1 MQKEFPVAEVF
12 EIKKVELKNPIIFAG
27 FVGAGLVGP
36 VAINHIITELNMVEI
51 AVMRSK
57 YLPPST
63 VFMKGRLRH
72 PFRFYANKEGTICA
86 IICEITLRMEGLYSL
101 VASILDWAA
110 QKGSKEIVILD
121 GVASTEHD
129 GKAYCAA
136 EEDLVRTMADK
147 DISMIPQGFIT
158 GIPGGILNEC
168 LVREIQ
174 GLTLLAK
181 ANKEKRVAFFYSLSA
196 PERSLVITQT
206 PQPKLN
212 RVSQLKT
219 FPILLLAGLPT
230 DNILLSWKTISW
242 LSMTPLAIS

>member
-1 MQKEFPVAEVF
+1 MQKEFPEAEVF
-12 EIKKVELKNPIIFAG
+12 EIKKTELKNPIIFAG

-36 VAINHIITELNMVEI
+36 VAINHIITELDMEEI

-63 VFMKGRLRH
+63 VFMRGRLRH
-72 PFRFYANKEGTICA
+72 PFRFYANKEGTVCA
-86 IICEITLRMEGLYSL
+86 IICEITLRMNGLYSI
-101 VASILDWAA
+101 VSSILDWSA

-129 GKAYCAA
+129 DKAYCAA

-168 LVREIQ
+168 LVRDIQ
-174 GLTLLAK
+174 GVTLLAK
-181 ANKEKRVAFFYSLSA
+181 ANNQAPDSAAASTLIEALNRFYDMKIDTSDLQKEKDRIHSEFSELSQKYV
-196 PERSLVITQT
+196 EHREEI
-206 PQPKLN
+206 
-212 RVSQLKT
+212 
-219 FPILLLAGLPT
+219 AG
-230 DNILLSWKTISW
+230 
-242 LSMTPLAIS
+242 MYM

>member
-1 MQKEFPVAEVF
+1 MEKEFPEAEVF
-12 EIKKVELKNPIIFAG
+12 EIKQRELKSPIIFAG

-36 VAINHIITELNMVEI
+36 LAINHIITELKMEEI

-63 VFMKGRLRH
+63 VFMRGRLRH
-72 PFRFYANKEGTICA
+72 PFRFYANKEGTVCT
-86 IICEITLRMEGLYSL
+86 IICEITLRMDGLYSL
-101 VASILDWAA
+101 VSSILDWAA

-129 GKAYCAA
+129 DKAYCAA
-136 EEDLVRTMADK
+136 EEDLIRTMAEK

-181 ANKEKRVAFFYSLSA
+181 ANKEAPDSSA
-196 PERSLVITQT
+196 AATLIEA
-206 PQPKLN
+206 LN
-212 RVSQLKT
+212 RFYDMKIDTSDLKKDQDRIHSEFSELSQKY
-219 FPILLLAGLPT
+219 
-230 DNILLSWKTISW
+230 SEHREEISG
-242 LSMTPLAIS
+242 MYM

>member
-1 MQKEFPVAEVF
+1 MQKEFPEAEVF

-101 VASILDWAA
+101 VASILDWAT

-129 GKAYCAA
+129 DKAYCAA
-136 EEDLVRTMADK
+136 EEDLIRTMADK

-181 ANKEKRVAFFYSLSA
+181 ANKEAPDSAAAVTLIEAVNRFYDMKIDTSELQKQKDKIHSDFSELSQKYA
-196 PERSLVITQT
+196 EHREETS
-206 PQPKLN
+206 
-212 RVSQLKT
+212 
-219 FPILLLAGLPT
+219 G
-230 DNILLSWKTISW
+230 
-242 LSMTPLAIS
+242 MYM

>member
-1 MQKEFPVAEVF
+1 MEKEFPEAEVF
-12 EIKKVELKNPIIFAG
+12 QIKKVELKSPIIFAG

-36 VAINHIITELNMVEI
+36 LAITHMITELKMVEI

-63 VFMKGRLRH
+63 VFMRGRLRH
-72 PFRFYANKEGTICA
+72 PFRFYANPEGTICA
-86 IICEITLRMEGLYSL
+86 IICEITLRMEGMYTL
-101 VASILDWAA
+101 VSSIQDWAE
-110 QKGSKEIVILD
+110 KNGSKEIVILD

-129 GKAYCAA
+129 DKAYCAA

-147 DISMIPQGFIT
+147 DISLIPQGFIT

-181 ANKEKRVAFFYSLSA
+181 ANKTEPDSGAAATLIEA
-196 PERSLVITQT
+196 
-206 PQPKLN
+206 LN
-212 RVSQLKT
+212 RFYDMEINTSELKKDKDRIHSEFNELSQKYV
-219 FPILLLAGLPT
+219 
-230 DNILLSWKTISW
+230 KHREEISG
-242 LSMTPLAIS
+242 MYM

>member
-1 MQKEFPVAEVF
+1 MTNGFPEAEVF

-36 VAINHIITELNMVEI
+36 VAINHIIEKLEMEEI

-63 VFMKGRLRH
+63 VFMRGRLRH
-72 PFRFYANKEGTICA
+72 PFRFYANKEGTVCA
-86 IICEITLRMEGLYSL
+86 IICEITLRMDGVYTL
-101 VASILDWAA
+101 VSSILDWAA
-110 QKGSKEIVILD
+110 KKGSKEIVILD
-121 GVASTEHD
+121 GVAGVEHD
-129 GKAYCAA
+129 DKAYCAA

-168 LVREIQ
+168 LVRDIQ

-181 ANKEKRVAFFYSLSA
+181 ANKIA
-196 PERSLVITQT
+196 PDSIAAATLIEA
-206 PQPKLN
+206 LN
-212 RVSQLKT
+212 RFYEMNIDTTDLQKDKDRINSEFSELSQKYVEHREET
-219 FPILLLAGLPT
+219 SG
-230 DNILLSWKTISW
+230 
-242 LSMTPLAIS
+242 MYM

>member
-1 MQKEFPVAEVF
+1 MQKEFPKAEVF
-12 EIKKVELKNPIIFAG
+12 EIKETELKNPIIFAG

-36 VAINHIITELNMVEI
+36 VAINHIITELEMEEI

-63 VFMKGRLRH
+63 VFMRGRLRH
-72 PFRFYANKEGTICA
+72 PFRFYANSEGTICA
-86 IICEITLRMEGLYSL
+86 IICEITLKLDGLYTL

-110 QKGSKEIVILD
+110 QKGCKEIVILD

-129 GKAYCAA
+129 DKAYCAA
-136 EEDLVRTMADK
+136 EEDLVRIMADK

-181 ANKEKRVAFFYSLSA
+181 ANKDA
-196 PERSLVITQT
+196 PDSEAASTLIEA
-206 PQPKLN
+206 LN
-212 RVSQLKT
+212 RFYDMKINTTELQKEKDRIHSEFSELSQKYAEHREET
-219 FPILLLAGLPT
+219 SG
-230 DNILLSWKTISW
+230 
-242 LSMTPLAIS
+242 MYM

>member
-1 MQKEFPVAEVF
+1 MLKEFPEAEVF
-12 EIKKVELKNPIIFAG
+12 EIEKRELRSPVIFAG

-36 VAINHIITELNMVEI
+36 VAINHIIEELEMDEI

-63 VFMKGRLRH
+63 VFMRGRLRH
-72 PFRFYANKEGTICA
+72 PFRFYANKEGTVCA

-110 QKGSKEIVILD
+110 TKGSKEIVILD

-129 GKAYCAA
+129 DKAYCAA

-174 GLTLLAK
+174 GITLLAK
-181 ANKEKRVAFFYSLSA
+181 ASRDTTDSA
-196 PERSLVITQT
+196 AAITLIEA
-206 PQPKLN
+206 LN
-212 RVSQLKT
+212 RFYDMSIDTTDLQEEKDRIHSEFSELSQKYVEHREE
-219 FPILLLAGLPT
+219 IAG
-230 DNILLSWKTISW
+230 
-242 LSMTPLAIS
+242 MYM

>member
-1 MQKEFPVAEVF
+1 MQKEFPEAEVF
-12 EIKKVELKNPIIFAG
+12 EIKKVELNSPIIFAG

-36 VAINHIITELNMVEI
+36 LAISHIIEKLEMQQI

-57 YLPPST
+57 HLPPST
-63 VFMKGRLRH
+63 VFMRGRLRH
-72 PFRFYANKEGTICA
+72 PFRFYANQEGTICA

-101 VASILDWAA
+101 VGSILDWAA

-129 GKAYCAA
+129 DKAYCAA

-147 DISMIPQGFIT
+147 NISMIPQGFIT

-181 ANKEKRVAFFYSLSA
+181 ANKVAPDSGAAATLIEAINRFYDLDIDSKQLQEEKDRIHTEFSELSQKYV
-196 PERSLVITQT
+196 EHREEI
-206 PQPKLN
+206 
-212 RVSQLKT
+212 
-219 FPILLLAGLPT
+219 AG
-230 DNILLSWKTISW
+230 
-242 LSMTPLAIS
+242 MYM

>member
-1 MQKEFPVAEVF
+1 MPKEFPEAEVF
-12 EIKKVELKNPIIFAG
+12 EIKKRELKSPVIFAG

-36 VAINHIITELNMVEI
+36 VAINHIIDKLEMDEI

-63 VFMKGRLRH
+63 VFMRGRLRH

-101 VASILDWAA
+101 VASILDWAST
-110 QKGSKEIVILD
+110 KGSKEIVILD

-129 GKAYCAA
+129 DKAYCAA

-181 ANKEKRVAFFYSLSA
+181 ASRDTTDSGAAATLIEA
-196 PERSLVITQT
+196 
-206 PQPKLN
+206 LN
-212 RVSQLKT
+212 RFYDIDIDTTDLQEEQDRIHSEFSELSQKYVEHREE
-219 FPILLLAGLPT
+219 IAG
-230 DNILLSWKTISW
+230 
-242 LSMTPLAIS
+242 MYM

>member
-1 MQKEFPVAEVF
+1 VQKKFPEAEVF

-36 VAINHIITELNMVEI
+36 VAINHIIEKLEMREI
-51 AVMRSK
+51 GVMRSK

-63 VFMKGRLRH
+63 VFMRGRLRH
-72 PFRFYANKEGTICA
+72 PFRFYANPDGTICA

-101 VASILDWAA
+101 VASILDWAEE
-110 QKGSKEIVILD
+110 KGSKEIVILD

-129 GKAYCAA
+129 DKAYCAA
-136 EEDLVRTMADK
+136 EEDLIRTMAEK
-147 DISMIPQGFIT
+147 NISMIPQGFIT

-181 ANKEKRVAFFYSLSA
+181 ANKMAPDSA
-196 PERSLVITQT
+196 AAATLIEA
-206 PQPKLN
+206 LN
-212 RVSQLKT
+212 RFYEMDIDTTELKEESDRINSEFSELSQKYVKHREE
-219 FPILLLAGLPT
+219 IAG
-230 DNILLSWKTISW
+230 
-242 LSMTPLAIS
+242 MYM